1 MPIGTQPMQQWS
13 NLRKRVVAAGIL
25 LPLTLLAFLF
35 GPAWFVVLFLLMSC
49 TLSVSEMAMMILPAL
64 DRKLAADPAPQ
75 IDPVTGNRLPQV
87 YVFPAITVFL
97 GWAVL
102 ITSVSGTAEVA
113 VGSVAFSAFMALLI
127 GVFSSKDI
135 DVAAGRAFGILI
147 SLCYGAL
154 PWVIV
159 WFLYRAG
166 PNARYVLLLMAVTWC
181 GDTGAYFGGRYYGG
195 KIFGDRKL
203 APVISPKKT
212 WEGAIAGVL
221 ASILGAH
228 LLNLVFFNSL
238 GPFSFITKLALVG
251 GIAAQLGDLVEST
264 FKRFSGVKD
273 SGVLIPGHGGFLDR
287 VDGILF
293 AAPVIWAILYYFRGV
308 PLTLPV
314 P

>member
-1 MPIGTQPMQQWS
+1 MPIGMQPTQQWS
-13 NLRKRVVAAGIL
+13 NLRKRVVAAAIL
-25 LPLTLLAFLF
+25 LPLTLLAFIV
-35 GPAWFVVLFLLMSC
+35 GPAWGVVLFLLMNC

-75 IDPVTGNRLPQV
+75 IDPATGRRLPEV
-87 YVFPAITVFL
+87 YIFPAITVVL
-97 GWAVL
+97 GWAVF
-102 ITSVSGTAEVA
+102 IASVSGTAEMA
-113 VGSVAFSAFMALLI
+113 VGSVAVAAFMALLI

-159 WFLYRAG
+159 WFLYRIG
-166 PNARYVLLLMAVTWC
+166 PHARYVLLLMAVTWC
-181 GDTGAYFGGRYYGG
+181 GDTGAYFGGKYYGG
-195 KIFGDRKL
+195 RIFGDRKL

-212 WEGAIAGVL
+212 WEGALAGVM
-221 ASILGAH
+221 ASIVGA
-228 LLNLVFFNSL
+228 LILNLVFFNAL
-238 GPFSFITKLALVG
+238 GSPGFITRLALVG
-251 GIAAQLGDLVEST
+251 GVAAQLGDLVEST